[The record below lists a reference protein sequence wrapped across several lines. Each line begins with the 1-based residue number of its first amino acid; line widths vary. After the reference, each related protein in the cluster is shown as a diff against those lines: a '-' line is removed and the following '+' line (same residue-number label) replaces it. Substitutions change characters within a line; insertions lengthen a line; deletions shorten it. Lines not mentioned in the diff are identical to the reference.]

1 MSLLIGSNVDL
12 QHACAHACG
21 LNIDAKYNDI
31 YFRKQNKFRTNAN
44 LSLCNIL
51 ETR

>member
-21 LNIDAKYNDI
+21 LNIDAKYII
-31 YFRKQNKFRTNAN
+31 YISENKTNSEQM
-44 LSLCNIL
+44 L
-51 ETR
+51 T